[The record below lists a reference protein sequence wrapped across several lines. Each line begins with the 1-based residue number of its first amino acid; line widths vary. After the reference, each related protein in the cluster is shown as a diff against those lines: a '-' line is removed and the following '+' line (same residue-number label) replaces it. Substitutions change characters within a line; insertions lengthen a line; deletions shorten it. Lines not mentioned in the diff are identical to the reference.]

1 MLKAP
6 EINYYIG
13 ESQIIPI
20 NTVRYSAAKRQ
31 QSTNLHVILCSRQ
44 AAALKI

>member
-13 ESQIIPI
+13 ESQIIPT

-31 QSTNLHVILCSRQ
+31 QISKFARDTS
-44 AAALKI
+44 